1 MMNQMNESDT
11 HRFPEAVYK
20 DQGLPEYTENP
31 LISALPFIMSPVEVA
46 AKLDK
51 RPNFKSEELNLKCHI
66 RTHAI
71 NRLTRDFFV
80 PQTNHIIIE
89 QKISKL
95 IRCSY
100 LNRNPK
106 TATFKRKLNTI
117 RGLVHN
123 EDLTAYIHDDV
134 DSTAS
139 SVTIAGISGAGKST
153 TTNRILNTYDRVI
166 YHPELHM
173 LQVPWLKVDCP
184 HDGSLS
190 DFCLSFFIA
199 LGRRLNLNYRD
210 KYASGKPT
218 IAKMMADVAD
228 LCLIHAIGLLVID
241 EFQHMSLAKSGG
253 EKKMINFL
261 VTLVNVVEVSVVLIG
276 TPKALRLFASE
287 FRQARRASGD
297 GSIVWDRL
305 PKDESWEDFL
315 EELWPYQWLNNNV
328 TRDEALTNKLYELTQ
343 GVPDIAVKLFCLAQS
358 RAILLAASPEDEAL
372 SPELFDQVFED
383 EFSIVKPMLE
393 ALRSG
398 NRRKIEDCND
408 LIFPKFENEMINS
421 FNRLI
426 TKPLDKPKKIELGES
441 TETSI
446 ANTAIETIVS
456 MGISEDIAQPLVL
469 DALNT
474 KPDISL
480 IQIIQMATTAL
491 TQSRA
496 TDEPEL
502 KRSTKQVYTSRDSWG
517 KLPERDLRKIHF
529 DKSGSM
535 YEAIHEQGISYPIR
549 NLMAG

>member
-1 MMNQMNESDT
+1 MSESILT
-11 HRFPEAVYK
+11 RFPEAEYK
-20 DQGLPEYTENP
+20 NQGLPEYNENP
-31 LISALPFIMSPVEVA
+31 LISALPAIMSPAGA
-46 AKLDK
+46 AQMLDK
-51 RPNFKSEELNLKCHI
+51 KPAFQPEELNLPCHI

-80 PQTNHIIIE
+80 PQTNHIIVE
-89 QKISKL
+89 QKLSKL
-95 IRCSY
+95 IRSSY

-117 RGLVHN
+117 RSLIQN
-123 EDLTAYIHDDV
+123 EDLTTYLHDSV
-134 DSTAS
+134 DSPAS
-139 SVTIAGISGAGKST
+139 SMTIAGISGAGKST
-153 TTNRILNTYDRVI
+153 TINHILNTYPRVI

-184 HDGSLS
+184 YDGSLS

-199 LGRRLNLNYRD
+199 LGRRLNINYRD
-210 KYASGKPT
+210 QYASGRPT

-228 LCLIHAIGLLVID
+228 LCLIHAIGLIVID

-315 EELWPYQWLNNNV
+315 DELWPYQWLHNIVERN
-328 TRDEALTNKLYELTQ
+328 EQITNKLYELTQ
-343 GVPDIAVKLFCLAQS
+343 GVPDIVVKLFCLAQS
-358 RAILLAASPEDEAL
+358 RAILLAELPDDEEL
-372 SPELFDQVFED
+372 SPKLLDQVFED

-398 NRRKIEDCND
+398 NQRKIEECND
-408 LIFPKFENEMINS
+408 LIFPKFQSNMINAVD
-421 FNRLI
+421 RLVSQ
-426 TKPLDKPKKIELGES
+426 PLKKSKSVELGEHS
-441 TETSI
+441 ETNI
-446 ANTAIETIVS
+446 ANAAIQTIVS
-456 MGISEDIAQPLVL
+456 MGIAEDIARPLVSSVL
-469 DALNT
+469 VE
-474 KPDISL
+474 KPDLPL

-491 TQSRA
+491 TQSGH
-496 TDEPEL
+496 E
-502 KRSTKQVYTSRDSWG
+502 KRSEEKTSKRVYTSRNSWG
-517 KLPERDLRKIHF
+517 QLPERHLRKMYA
-529 DKSGSM
+529 DKTGSM
-535 YEAIHEQGISYPIR
+535 YEVLKERGLIYPVED
-549 NLMAG
+549 LLVG

>member
-1 MMNQMNESDT
+1 MIQMNEFHSP
-11 HRFPEAVYK
+11 RFPEAVYK
-20 DQGLPEYTENP
+20 NQGLSEYTENP
-31 LISALPFIMSPVEVA
+31 LISALPLIMSPVEVA
-46 AKLDK
+46 KTLIR
-51 RPNFKSEELNLKCHI
+51 RPRFQSEELNLPCHI

-80 PQTNHIIIE
+80 PQTNHIIVE

-106 TATFKRKLNTI
+106 TATFKRMLNTI

-134 DSTAS
+134 GSTAS
-139 SVTIAGISGAGKST
+139 SMTIAGISGAGKST
-153 TTNRILNTYDRVI
+153 TTNLVLNTYPRVI

-261 VTLVNVVEVSVVLIG
+261 VTLVNVVEVSVILIG

-315 EELWPYQWLNNNV
+315 EELWPYQWLNNKV
-328 TRDEALTNKLYELTQ
+328 IREEALTNKLYELTQ

-358 RAILLAASPEDEAL
+358 RAILLAESPEDEAL

-383 EFSIVKPMLE
+383 EFSIVKPMLD

-398 NRRKIEDCND
+398 NKRKIEDCND
-408 LIFPKFENEMINS
+408 LIFPKFENEMINAV
-421 FNRLI
+421 NRLVAM
-426 TKPLDKPKKIELGES
+426 PLEKPKAIELGDPNES
-441 TETSI
+441 SI
-446 ANTAIETIVS
+446 ANAAIATIVS
-456 MGISEDIAQPLVL
+456 MGIEEDIAQPLVT
-469 DALNT
+469 DALSK
-474 KPDISL
+474 KPDLNL

-496 TDEPEL
+496 NNGTEL
-502 KRSTKQVYTSRDSWG
+502 QTPSKVVYTSRESWG

-535 YEAIHEQGISYPIR
+535 YEAIYEQGISYPIR
-549 NLMAG
+549 NLLAG

>member
-1 MMNQMNESDT
+1 MNEFHSP
-11 HRFPEAVYK
+11 RFPEAVYK
-20 DQGLPEYTENP
+20 DQGLSEYTENP
-31 LISALPFIMSPVEVA
+31 LISALPLIMSPVEVA
-46 AKLDK
+46 KGLIR
-51 RPNFKSEELNLKCHI
+51 RPRFQSEELNLPCHI

-80 PQTNHIIIE
+80 PQTNHIIVE

-106 TATFKRKLNTI
+106 TATFKRMLNTI

-134 DSTAS
+134 GSTAS
-139 SVTIAGISGAGKST
+139 SMTIAGISGAGKST
-153 TTNRILNTYDRVI
+153 TTNLVLNTYPRVI

-261 VTLVNVVEVSVVLIG
+261 VTLVNVVEVSVILIG

-315 EELWPYQWLNNNV
+315 EELWPYQWLNNKV
-328 TRDEALTNKLYELTQ
+328 IREEALTNKLYELTQ

-358 RAILLAASPEDEAL
+358 RAILLAESPKDEEL

-383 EFSIVKPMLE
+383 EFSIVKPMLD

-398 NRRKIEDCND
+398 NKKKIEDCND
-408 LIFPKFENEMINS
+408 LIFPKFENEMINAV
-421 FNRLI
+421 NRLVAM
-426 TKPLDKPKKIELGES
+426 PLEKPKTIELGDPNES
-441 TETSI
+441 SI
-446 ANTAIETIVS
+446 ANAAIATIVS
-456 MGISEDIAQPLVL
+456 MGIEEDIAQPLVT
-469 DALNT
+469 DALSK
-474 KPDISL
+474 KPDLNL

-496 TDEPEL
+496 INGPEL
-502 KRSTKQVYTSRDSWG
+502 QTPSKVVYTSRESWG

-535 YEAIHEQGISYPIR
+535 YEAIYEQRISYPIR
-549 NLMAG
+549 NLLAG

>member
-1 MMNQMNESDT
+1 MIQMNEFHSP
-11 HRFPEAVYK
+11 RFPEAVYK
-20 DQGLPEYTENP
+20 DQGLSEYTENP
-31 LISALPFIMSPVEVA
+31 LISALPLIMSPVEVA
-46 AKLDK
+46 KGLIR
-51 RPNFKSEELNLKCHI
+51 RPRFQSEELNLPCHI

-80 PQTNHIIIE
+80 PQTNHIIVE

-106 TATFKRKLNTI
+106 TATFKRMLNTI

-134 DSTAS
+134 GSTAS
-139 SVTIAGISGAGKST
+139 SMTIAGISGAGKST
-153 TTNRILNTYDRVI
+153 TTNLVLNTYPRVI

-261 VTLVNVVEVSVVLIG
+261 VTLVNVVEVSVILIG

-315 EELWPYQWLNNNV
+315 EELWPYQWLNNKV
-328 TRDEALTNKLYELTQ
+328 IREEALTNKLYELTQ

-358 RAILLAASPEDEAL
+358 RAILLAESPKDEEL

-383 EFSIVKPMLE
+383 EFSIVKPMLD

-398 NRRKIEDCND
+398 NKKKIEDCND
-408 LIFPKFENEMINS
+408 LIFPKFENEMINAV
-421 FNRLI
+421 NRLVAM
-426 TKPLDKPKKIELGES
+426 PLEKPKTIELGDPNES
-441 TETSI
+441 SI
-446 ANTAIETIVS
+446 ANAAIATIVS
-456 MGISEDIAQPLVL
+456 MGIEEDIAQPLVT
-469 DALNT
+469 DALSK
-474 KPDISL
+474 KPDLNL

-496 TDEPEL
+496 INGPEL
-502 KRSTKQVYTSRDSWG
+502 QTPSKVVYTSRESWG

-535 YEAIHEQGISYPIR
+535 YEAIYEQRISYPIR
-549 NLMAG
+549 NLLAG

>member
-1 MMNQMNESDT
+1 MNEFHSP
-11 HRFPEAVYK
+11 RFPEAVYK
-20 DQGLPEYTENP
+20 DQGLSEYTENP
-31 LISALPFIMSPVEVA
+31 LISALPLIMSPVEVA
-46 AKLDK
+46 KTLI
-51 RPNFKSEELNLKCHI
+51 RRHRFQSEELNLPCHI

-80 PQTNHIIIE
+80 PQTNHMIVE

-106 TATFKRKLNTI
+106 TATFKRMLNTI

-134 DSTAS
+134 GSTAS
-139 SVTIAGISGAGKST
+139 SMTIAGISGAGKST
-153 TTNRILNTYDRVI
+153 TTNLVLNTYPRVI

-261 VTLVNVVEVSVVLIG
+261 VTLVNVVEVSVILIG

-315 EELWPYQWLNNNV
+315 EELWPYQWLNNKV
-328 TRDEALTNKLYELTQ
+328 IREEALTNKLYELTQ

-358 RAILLAASPEDEAL
+358 RAILLAESPEDEAL

-383 EFSIVKPMLE
+383 EFSIVKPMLD

-398 NRRKIEDCND
+398 NKRKIEDCND
-408 LIFPKFENEMINS
+408 LIFPKFENEMMNAV
-421 FNRLI
+421 NRLVAM
-426 TKPLDKPKKIELGES
+426 PLEKPKAIELGDPNES
-441 TETSI
+441 SI
-446 ANTAIETIVS
+446 ANAAIATIVS
-456 MGISEDIAQPLVL
+456 MGIEEDIAQPLVT
-469 DALNT
+469 DALSK
-474 KPDISL
+474 KPDLNL

-496 TDEPEL
+496 NNGTEL
-502 KRSTKQVYTSRDSWG
+502 QTPSKVVYTSRESWG

-535 YEAIHEQGISYPIR
+535 YEAIYEQGISYPIR
-549 NLMAG
+549 NLLAG